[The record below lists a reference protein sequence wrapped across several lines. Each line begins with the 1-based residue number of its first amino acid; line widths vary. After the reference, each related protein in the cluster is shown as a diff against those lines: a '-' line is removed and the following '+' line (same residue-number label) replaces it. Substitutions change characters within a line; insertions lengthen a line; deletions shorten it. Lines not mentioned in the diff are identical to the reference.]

1 MEKMMYELRPHF
13 YLLAAFYALV
23 ISRASPVM
31 VLSGLTLLGCGLWV
45 LRVRSDYRRRR
56 KYRQLRNRH

>member
-23 ISRASPVM
+23 ISRTSPIM
-31 VLSGLTLLGCGLWV
+31 VLSGLMLLGCGLWV
-45 LRVRSDYRRRR
+45 LRARSDYRRRR
-56 KYRQLRNRH
+56 KLRRLQGRQ